1 MTTTP
6 LYVGIVSLVFYLGF
20 RVIGLR
26 RAEQVAL
33 GDDGNPLLVR
43 RLRVHGNFG
52 EYVPLP
58 LILMLLFEL
67 QEKRDWL
74 IHGVGIALL
83 CGRHRSDFC
92 CADCG
97 SDVELGAERYCDA
110 VGAST

>member
-1 MTTTP
+1 
-6 LYVGIVSLVFYLGF
+6 VN
-20 RVIGLR
+20 GLR
-26 RAEQVAL
+26 CAEHVAL
-33 GDDGNPLLVR
+33 GDEGIPNLVR

-74 IHGVGIALL
+74 IHGVGIAIL
-83 CGRHRSDFC
+83 CGRHRSDSC

-97 SDVELGAERYCDA
+97 SDVELEAKRYCDA
-110 VGAST
+110 VGVST